1 MSNAPLAGKVAIV
14 TGAGQGIGRAIALAL
29 AAAGAKVAVNSATE
43 TNSSAVAEAIRA
55 AGGEAIAVAGDV
67 ANAEFCQKLVDE
79 TVSKLGGLHILV
91 NNAGV
96 TRDGLLMRMKD
107 EDWERVIDTNL
118 KSAFLLTRA
127 ACRPL
132 MKNRWGRIVNI
143 TSIVGVIGN
152 PGQANYC
159 ASKAGM
165 IGLTKSV
172 AKELAS
178 RNVTVN
184 AIAPGFIRTRMTDE
198 LNEEQKSALLG
209 QIPAGRFGEPEDI
222 AGMTTFLC
230 TDAAAYITGQV
241 IEVTGGLGM

>member
-1 MSNAPLAGKVAIV
+1 MSNTPLAGKVAIV
-14 TGAGQGIGRAIALAL
+14 TGAGQGIGRAIALGL

-43 TNSSAVAEAIRA
+43 ANSSAVAEAIRA

-67 ANAEFCQKLVDE
+67 ASAEFCQKLVDE
-79 TVSKLGGLHILV
+79 TVAKLGGLHILV
-91 NNAGV
+91 NNAGI

>member
-1 MSNAPLAGKVAIV
+1 MPDAPLAGKVAIV

-43 TNSSAVAEAIRA
+43 ANSSAVAGAIRS
-55 AGGEAIAVAGDV
+55 AGGEAIAVPGDV
-67 ANAEFCQKLVDE
+67 ADPAFCQKLVDD
-79 TVSKLGGLHILV
+79 TAAQLGGLHILV

-107 EDWERVIDTNL
+107 EDWDRVIDTNL

-127 ACRPL
+127 AARPL

-143 TSIVGVIGN
+143 TSIVGIIGN

-178 RNVTVN
+178 RNVTAN

-198 LNEEQKSALLG
+198 LSDEQKSALLA

-222 AGMTTFLC
+222 AGMTVFLC

>member
-1 MSNAPLAGKVAIV
+1 MSSLEGKVAIV
-14 TGAGQGIGRAIALAL
+14 TGAGQGIGRAIALSL
-29 AAAGAKVAVNSATE
+29 AAAGAAVLVNSHGEKNANAT
-43 TNSSAVAEAIRA
+43 TQAIIDAGGKAVAAP
-55 AGGEAIAVAGDV
+55 GDV
-67 ANAEFCQKLVDE
+67 GNAEFCNTLVDRAVKE
-79 TVSKLGGLHILV
+79 LGGLHILV

-96 TRDGLLMRMKD
+96 TRDGLIMRMKD
-107 EDWERVIDTNL
+107 EDWDDVINTNL
-118 KSAFLLTRA
+118 KSAFLLSRA

-143 TSIVGVIGN
+143 SSIVGITGN

-165 IGLTKSV
+165 IGMTKSL

-184 AIAPGFIRTRMTDE
+184 AVAPGFIQTRMTDE
-198 LNEEQKSALLG
+198 LNDDQKNALLG
-209 QIPAGRFGEPEDI
+209 NIPAGRFGQPDDI
-222 AGMTTFLC
+222 AAAVAFLC
-230 TDAAAYITGQV
+230 GDGASYITGQT

>member
-1 MSNAPLAGKVAIV
+1 MSQQPLAGKMALV
-14 TGAGQGIGRAIALAL
+14 TGAGQGIGRAIAIAL
-29 AAAGAKVAVNSATE
+29 AEAGAKVAVNSATE
-43 TNSSAVAEAIRA
+43 KNCSAVADAIRA
-55 AGGEAIAVAGDV
+55 AGGEAIAIAGDV
-67 ANAEFCQKLVDE
+67 ADSAFCQKMVDD
-79 TVSKLGGLHILV
+79 TIAQLGGLHILI

-127 ACRPL
+127 AARPL

-143 TSIVGVIGN
+143 TSIVGIIGN

-178 RNVTVN
+178 RNITVN

-198 LNEEQKSALLG
+198 LNDEQKNALLG

-222 AGMTTFLC
+222 AGMTVFLC
-230 TDAAAYITGQV
+230 TEAAAYITGQV